1 MLRHTKAKS
10 NIRSEVIVRADI
22 SGKELIKV
30 CKFAKSL
37 NKNKTDFI
45 PGRKVVVSFMN
56 EEYREEL
63 QLIN

>member
-30 CKFAKSL
+30 CKFVKSL